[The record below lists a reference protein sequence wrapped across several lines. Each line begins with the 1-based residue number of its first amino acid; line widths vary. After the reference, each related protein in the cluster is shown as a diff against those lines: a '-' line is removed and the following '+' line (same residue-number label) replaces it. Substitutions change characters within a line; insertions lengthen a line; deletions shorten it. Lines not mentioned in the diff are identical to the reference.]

1 MARAKK
7 ETAPEESP
15 SAPLWMVTFS
25 DCMNLLLTFFV
36 LLVTFSSFGD
46 ESQSKLP
53 TLGAALRNAFGPPSE
68 TGGAGDKGS
77 IIPQHQIW
85 SVRQPEFGSD
95 KPAGNPLS
103 QARPGVLKDDVQMP
117 DYRNHKVFLIASGKV
132 FLGKGIVLSAEGRYL
147 LAVLAAFLKEMSGQ
161 VVVSENA
168 AEGQEEDLEIGLSR
182 AMAVVEFFAQAQG
195 LDARRFSI
203 SADTTLHLE
212 GAGTGAQ
219 RGRGHERTLEI
230 VLLDRSVR
238 R

>member
-1 MARAKK
+1 
-7 ETAPEESP
+7 
-15 SAPLWMVTFS
+15 MVTFS

-36 LLVTFSSFGD
+36 LLVTFSSFNN

-53 TLGAALRNAFGPPSE
+53 TLGAALRNAFGPRSE
-68 TGGAGDKGS
+68 TGGAGDKSS

-85 SVRQPEFGSD
+85 SVEQPEFGSD
-95 KPAGNPLS
+95 KPVANPSS
-103 QARPGVLKDDVQMP
+103 QVQSGVLKDYVEMP
-117 DYRNHKVFLIASGKV
+117 DYRNHRVFLIASGKV

-147 LAVLAAFLKEMSGQ
+147 LAVMAAFLKEVSGQ

-168 AEGQEEDLEIGLSR
+168 EEQQEDDSEIGLSR
-182 AMAVVEFFAQAQG
+182 AMAVVEFFTRTQG
-195 LDARRFSI
+195 LDAQRFSI

-212 GAGTGAQ
+212 RAGSGTQQG
-219 RGRGHERTLEI
+219 RGRQRTLEI